1 MPINYSRTIIIFSH
15 RSVLVPDQRSDD
27 KGPEIT
33 SARFADLLRVDRKF
47 HSPDGDT

>member
-1 MPINYSRTIIIFSH
+1 
-15 RSVLVPDQRSDD
+15 VPDQRSDD

-47 HSPDGDT
+47 HSPDGDTWCNQTITVNKSN